1 MYTIAYKKEVVML
14 SDLTGGNP
22 MVVVAVF
29 IAVVWLLV
37 RYSNGQNKNGNDE
50 D

>member
-1 MYTIAYKKEVVML
+1 ML
-14 SDLTGGNP
+14 LDLTGGNP

-37 RYSNGQNKNGNDE
+37 RYSGGQRKNRKDDE
-50 D
+50 